1 MACGTPKVGGSPSS
15 SPPYTSRAAS
25 RHSPSPAPQPVLR
38 HLPQSPGEVLRAE
51 GQEGPLTASG
61 GGHAGGVEGGAT
73 LPAARAVGGTLP

>member
-1 MACGTPKVGGSPSS
+1 MACGTPKVGGVPKFITSLHLESGFQA
-15 SPPYTSRAAS
+15 PPLPR
-25 RHSPSPAPQPVLR
+25 PQPVLR

-61 GGHAGGVEGGAT
+61 GGQAGGVEGGAT